1 MYFNC
6 NHNLAVKVFK
16 LLPQKWV
23 KIKLQPSLLALSVCY
38 LSGCGT
44 QMAKQDTA
52 EELPAPYADTTE
64 VVKTPDRPF
73 TSETLYALL
82 VAEVAIDRRRFDVAL
97 GNYVQQANATRD
109 AEVTAR
115 ATHIARILKSKQST
129 LEMAQL
135 WQELEPNSEDAQII
149 ATAELID
156 ANKLEEATAL
166 ATQLLE
172 SGNDTAFDTI
182 AIKATENDIELVR
195 KLIKLYRPLTERYP
209 EATSLWLGQSVL
221 LLQNQELDEALSAAR
236 RALELDEN
244 NIRVAFQETRVL
256 QQMGQQDLALEKLS
270 KMVAKNPENVS
281 LRAKY
286 ARVLA
291 RSNLGESRKPYASAA
306 HYHLGMLHEKQGKQS
321 LALYNY
327 GAVEPGNN
335 YLNAIV
341 NATGI
346 LVKGGQLEE
355 ALLLVQGKRS
365 DSPKNFSEGL
375 FIIESD
381 IQSSAGQ
388 IDAAEAILNQGLEEN
403 PKSTKLL
410 YSRAMLHTQAGSI
423 EETEKDLRAILS
435 ISPKNA
441 AALNALGY
449 TLADRTDRI
458 DEAYE
463 FIKQALTLTPEDPAV
478 MDSMGWVEYR
488 RGNYGVALELL
499 TKAMSA
505 MPDHEIAAHLGEV
518 LWVTGQQDQAKS
530 VWEKGLSLNPESTVI
545 KKTLNRLNVKLD

>member
-291 RSNLGESRKPYASAA
+291 RSNLGESRKQFE
-306 HYHLGMLHEKQGKQS
+306 LLHEQNPNDPEI
-321 LALYNY
+321 LY
-327 GAVEPGNN
+327 
-335 YLNAIV
+335 
-341 NATGI
+341 
-346 LVKGGQLEE
+346 
-355 ALLLVQGKRS
+355 
-365 DSPKNFSEGL
+365 
-375 FIIESD
+375 
-381 IQSSAGQ
+381 
-388 IDAAEAILNQGLEEN
+388 
-403 PKSTKLL
+403 
-410 YSRAMLHTQAGSI
+410 
-423 EETEKDLRAILS
+423 LRLCR
-435 ISPKNA
+435 P
-441 AALNALGY
+441 LPLGH
-449 TLADRTDRI
+449 A
-458 DEAYE
+458 
-463 FIKQALTLTPEDPAV
+463 P
-478 MDSMGWVEYR
+478 
-488 RGNYGVALELL
+488 
-499 TKAMSA
+499 
-505 MPDHEIAAHLGEV
+505 
-518 LWVTGQQDQAKS
+518 
-530 VWEKGLSLNPESTVI
+530 
-545 KKTLNRLNVKLD
+545 